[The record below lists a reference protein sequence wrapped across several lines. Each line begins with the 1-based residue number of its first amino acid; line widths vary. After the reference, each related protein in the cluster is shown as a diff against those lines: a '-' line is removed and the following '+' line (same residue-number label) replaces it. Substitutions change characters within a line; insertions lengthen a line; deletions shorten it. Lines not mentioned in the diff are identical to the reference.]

1 MTVTWTRT
9 PTAHLG
15 PHPSHKQTRPTMA
28 AGDATHRLLPVHD
41 RGENRGEKRERKGG
55 HPNPR
60 PPPPLLYSD
69 MKNSE
74 YTASA
79 WGTCLPRVP
88 HSREAGRLAE
98 ARWLSFSLHLLPLY
112 PSLPLLLPHI
122 RSSLSLPPSLPSTS
136 EWRANRGGVRHRF
149 CHLCGERLD
158 LMV

>member
-1 MTVTWTRT
+1 
-9 PTAHLG
+9 
-15 PHPSHKQTRPTMA
+15 MA

-122 RSSLSLPPSLPSTS
+122 RSSLSLSLRLSRLRPS
-136 EWRANRGGVRHRF
+136 
-149 CHLCGERLD
+149 GERTGVELGIGFVTSVGKD
-158 LMV
+158 LI